1 MALKFKTL
9 LATACLV
16 LGTAAA
22 MPFAAQALDDTQKK
36 EFGAFIR
43 EYLISHPEVIQEAQ
57 AALEK
62 KQAEEQAK
70 ASTEAVDRNKD
81 AIFSAADDVNL
92 GNPKGDVTV
101 VEFFDYNCG
110 YCKQALPD
118 MNALLE
124 KDKNI
129 RFVLKEFPI
138 LGPDSLAAHRVA
150 DAFRKLKRDKYNDF
164 HQALLGGHG
173 RATEARAIEIAG
185 TLGVSEADIRDMMKK
200 SPADDSIREA
210 YRVAQELGV
219 SGTPSYVIGNEPVF
233 GAIGASELSAKVA
246 NVRACG
252 KTVC

>member
-1 MALKFKTL
+1 MSLKIKTL

-16 LGTAAA
+16 LGAAA
-22 MPFAAQALDDTQKK
+22 TAPIAAYALDDAQKK
-36 EFGAFIR
+36 EFGEFIR
-43 EYLISHPEVIQEAQ
+43 EYLVSHPEVIQEAQ

-70 ASTEAVDRNKD
+70 AGTDAVARNKD

-150 DAFRKLKRDKYNDF
+150 DAFRKIKRDRYNEF

-185 TLGVSEADIRDMMKK
+185 TLGVSESEIRDMMKK
-200 SPADDSIREA
+200 SPADDSIRES
-210 YRVAQELGV
+210 YRIAQELGV
-219 SGTPSYVIGNEPVF
+219 NGTPSYVIGNEPVF
-233 GAIGASELSAKVA
+233 GAIGIDELSAKVA
-246 NVRACG
+246 NVRSCG